1 MAINTKS
8 LTIVA
13 NAIAAALDACDKTS
27 ADKTPALIAALGG
40 ADKASAQAALR
51 PIMAVRYGVE
61 CGETKTGK
69 VTVPTDTPEGKRVHN
84 RVAYLCKLAYPETAN
99 EREELQVPKAIQALA
114 DALAQA
120 CAKHKKCRSLAES
133 RRLANTAL
141 SAALSNLPK

>member
-13 NAIAAALDACDKTS
+13 NAIAAALDTADKVS
-27 ADKTPALIAALGG
+27 ADNLPKLIAALGG

>member
-13 NAIAAALDACDKTS
+13 NAIAAALDACDKIS
-27 ADKTPALIAALGG
+27 MDKTPALVAALGG

-51 PIMAVRYGVE
+51 PILAVRYGVE

-84 RVAYLCKLAYPETAN
+84 RVAYLCKLAYPETVA
-99 EREELQVPKAIQALA
+99 EREELAVPAAIQKLA
-114 DALAQA
+114 DALAVA
-120 CAKHKKCRSLAES
+120 CAEYEES

-141 SAALSNLPK
+141 SAALSNLK